1 MDYKTIKNL
10 KTYGG
15 EKFDFGSLN
24 DEHTK
29 AVKEACEILTSKGVD
44 KDIINDLQL
53 KFNVKELP
61 KYDLAESPFFN
72 FCKKDDI
79 SISEQGNVTVNED
92 GKTMLYPVAIVC
104 EDIRK
109 LDILFE
115 NIFNAGV
122 KAADQIKK

>member
-1 MDYKTIKNL
+1 MDYKTTKNL

-61 KYDLAESPFFN
+61 KYELTKSPFFN

-79 SISEQGNVTVNED
+79 SISEQGNITVNED

-109 LDILFE
+109 LDKLFE
-115 NIFNAGV
+115 NIFNAGI